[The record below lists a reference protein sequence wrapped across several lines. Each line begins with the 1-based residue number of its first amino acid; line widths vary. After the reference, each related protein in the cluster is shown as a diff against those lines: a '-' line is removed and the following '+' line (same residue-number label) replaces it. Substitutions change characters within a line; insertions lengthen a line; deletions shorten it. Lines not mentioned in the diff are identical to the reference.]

1 VERTTTIITL
11 EPKVQ
16 PTTFEKILGQYS
28 NAGGERFESL
38 KSNERFVKKAPVK
51 LTAKRGKLKS
61 KLKSKLAAKVQEIR
75 NNKVVQKGSPNLG
88 VGGGAGPNQEE
99 VSETQKEEEVEQNI
113 QNAEDR
119 GDVIGEE
126 EFVKKQNEENSLEV
140 EQEEEEEE
148 QSEFEGVMGSEDRF
162 SEMTNN
168 SSVKVSDDVQ
178 DVAVRIQF
186 NKELISRLRIKIAK
200 AMSEGRPVD
209 ELKEQVVTTQNRI
222 MFLENILNQYQNFS
236 GEFSPIEGKPTK
248 EIIEVRCIEVKK
260 AIGIAKDKRAQLK
273 RYQNKM
279 KNNSTPDVIE
289 VPKLR
294 EGTGL
299 NGMDNLNDYDA
310 PPVREVKLAFDGSGN
325 KKINWIGIAI
335 GVGIGLMS
343 IWAIR
348 KYKLL
353 NKI

>member
-11 EPKVQ
+11 EPKIQ
-16 PTTFEKILGQYS
+16 PTTFEKILGEYS
-28 NAGGERFESL
+28 NANGSTVESL
-38 KSNERFVKKAPVK
+38 INNKRFSKKAPVK
-51 LTAKRGKLKS
+51 LTAKTSKLKGKLKN
-61 KLKSKLAAKVQEIR
+61 KLAAKVQAIR
-75 NNKVVQKGSPNLG
+75 NNQVVQKGPPNLG
-88 VGGGAGPNQEE
+88 VGGGAQPNQEE
-99 VSETQKEEEVEQNI
+99 VSESKQEELQKDI

-126 EFVKKQNEENSLEV
+126 ELIQKQNVENSLEV
-140 EQEEEEEE
+140 EQEGEEEEE

-168 SSVKVSDDVQ
+168 SSVKISDDVQ

-209 ELKEQVVTTQNRI
+209 ELNEQVVTTQNRI

-325 KKINWIGIAI
+325 KKINWAGIAI